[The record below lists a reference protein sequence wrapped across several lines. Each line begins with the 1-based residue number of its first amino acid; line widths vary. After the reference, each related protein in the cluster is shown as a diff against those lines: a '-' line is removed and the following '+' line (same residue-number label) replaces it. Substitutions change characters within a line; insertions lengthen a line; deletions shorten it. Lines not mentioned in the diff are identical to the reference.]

1 MKSRFDFLL
10 EQISLCAP
18 LNQSTEAW
26 LWDELRFNEEEGYL
40 TAREAALVEQAL
52 RNEQYR
58 FGCSCSRGGN
68 AQFCECQGD

>member
-10 EQISLCAP
+10 EQISKCAP

-26 LWDELRFNEEEGYL
+26 LWEQLESDTREGRL
-40 TAREAALVEQAL
+40 TAQESALVESAI

-58 FGCSCSRGGN
+58 FG
-68 AQFCECQGD
+68 